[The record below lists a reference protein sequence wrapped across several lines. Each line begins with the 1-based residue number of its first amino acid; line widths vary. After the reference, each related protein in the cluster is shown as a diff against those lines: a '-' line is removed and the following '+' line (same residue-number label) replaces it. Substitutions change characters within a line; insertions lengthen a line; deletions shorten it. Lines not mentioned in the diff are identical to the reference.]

1 MRHVALTTL
10 AILVSATAAAAQ
22 TRNVYIN
29 DVRIPDGRVTAMEQQ
44 YRIRIPN
51 GRYWYDKMSGAW
63 GLSGGPTAGF
73 TVAGLD
79 LGGPLQAD
87 ASNGHTGVF
96 INGRQLHMNGRQLHM
111 TDVLGLQQ
119 LIGAVY
125 PGRYWVDA
133 YGNAGL
139 EGGPALV
146 NLVAVARSRSA
157 QQGGAYSAYTRTGA
171 MFGSDG
177 NGCLVYSDRETSYTG
192 SGC

>member
-1 MRHVALTTL
+1 MRTIALTGL
-10 AILVSATAAAAQ
+10 AIFLTAPAVAAQ
-22 TRNVYIN
+22 ARNVLIN
-29 DVRIPDGRVTAMEQQ
+29 DVKIADSRLTALERQYHTRIPD
-44 YRIRIPN
+44 

-63 GLSGGPTAGF
+63 GLEGGPTAGF

-87 ASNGHTGVF
+87 ASNGNTGVF
-96 INGRQLHMNGRQLHM
+96 INGRQLHMM
-111 TDVLGLQQ
+111 DVLGLQQ
-119 LIGAVY
+119 LLGPVY

-146 NLVAVARSRSA
+146 NLMMVARSRA
-157 QQGGAYSAYTRTGA
+157 TQQGGGAYSAYTRTGA

-177 NGCLVYSDRETSYTG
+177 NGCLVYSDRETSYSS

>member
-1 MRHVALTTL
+1 MRHVALTSL
-10 AILVSATAAAAQ
+10 AILLTATAAAAQ
-22 TRNVYIN
+22 ARNVYIN
-29 DVRIPDGRVTAMEQQ
+29 DFKLPDGRVTALEQQ
-44 YRIRIPN
+44 YRTRVPD
-51 GRYWYDKMSGAW
+51 GRYWYDRMSGAW

-73 TVAGLD
+73 TVAGLN
-79 LGGPLQAD
+79 LGGPLKAD
-87 ASNGHTGVF
+87 ASNGNTGVF
-96 INGRQLHMNGRQLHM
+96 INGRQLHTM
-111 TDVLGLQQ
+111 DVLGLQQ

-133 YGNAGL
+133 YGNAGF

-146 NLVAVARSRSA
+146 NLIAVARSRST